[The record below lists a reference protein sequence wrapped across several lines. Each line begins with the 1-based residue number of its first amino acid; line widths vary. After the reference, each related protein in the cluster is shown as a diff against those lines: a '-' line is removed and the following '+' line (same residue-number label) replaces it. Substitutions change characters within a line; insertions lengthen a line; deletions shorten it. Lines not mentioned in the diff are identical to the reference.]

1 MNRKL
6 NSKPRNQLR
15 RKLSRNPLLYSL
27 EPHDLSGHRLRVT
40 LRITEPDPKGQI
52 VSLPAW
58 IPGSYL
64 IRDFSRHIETISA
77 RSGYQT
83 IGLTKLDN
91 HRWRLAPCAGPV
103 TITTVI
109 YAWDLSVR
117 GAHVDETHCFFNGTS
132 VFLQVHGQ
140 ENHPCRL
147 TLLPPPRP
155 ARWNVF
161 TSLPQDTRANAVT
174 SRSGFGTYVAENYD
188 ALIDHP
194 VEMGTPGVMSFN
206 ACGAKHELVFTGLIP
221 NLDLKRIAA
230 DVKKICE
237 AQIRFFEPES
247 AHAPFLDSATKYVFM
262 TMVTGDAYGGLEHR
276 ASTALMASRKD
287 LPTIGNEKAPEGYQT
302 FLGLV
307 SHEYFHTWN
316 VKRIKPAAFAPYQLL
331 SETHT
336 RLLWIFEGF
345 TSYYDDLFLLR
356 SGVIDRP
363 TYLRTL
369 GKQIASVWNMPGRH
383 KQSVAESSF
392 DAWTRYYKQDE
403 NAANAIISYY
413 TKGSLVAL
421 ALDLKIREATN
432 QQHSLDD
439 VMRLLWVRFGR
450 DFYQGNPIGLSEK
463 EFPQIV
469 REATGV
475 DLSKEIKQWAYGR
488 EDLPLKQLLATQGIR
503 LEWKAANKRPSLDI
517 RTRKQGEHLVIA
529 AATEGGAAHRAGLS
543 AHDILVAVDGIRIDS
558 NTHTLDTILSSY
570 QPGQTIQ
577 VHVFRRDELRC
588 FTLTLAVP
596 PLAECQ
602 LLEAKQA

>member
-6 NSKPRNQLR
+6 KSK
-15 RKLSRNPLLYSL
+15 PLLYSL
-27 EPHDLSGHRLRVT
+27 EPFDLSGHRLRAT

-52 VSLPAW
+52 ISMPAW

-64 IRDFSRHIETISA
+64 IRDFSRHVEHISA
-77 RSGYQT
+77 KSGTQA
-83 IGLTKLDN
+83 IAITKLDN
-91 HRWRLAPCAGPV
+91 HRWRVAPCQAAL
-103 TITTVI
+103 TITAVI

-117 GAHVDETHCFFNGTS
+117 GAHIDETHCFFNGTS
-132 VFLQVHGQ
+132 VFFQVHGQ
-140 ENHPCRL
+140 EDHPCRL
-147 TLLPPPRP
+147 SLLPPPNP

-161 TSLPQDTRANAVT
+161 TSLPQDTRANAKM
-174 SRSGFGTYVAENYD
+174 SRNGFGTYVAENYD

-194 VEMGTPGVMSFN
+194 VEMGTPEVIKFD
-206 ACGAKHELVFTGLIP
+206 ACGAKHEMVFTGLVP
-221 NLDLKRIAA
+221 NIDLKRIAQ

-237 AQIRFFEPES
+237 AQIRFFEPETTRV
-247 AHAPFLDSATKYVFM
+247 PFLDSAKKYVFM

-287 LPTIGNEKAPEGYQT
+287 LPTIGHDNAPEGYQT

-316 VKRIKPAAFAPYQLL
+316 VKRIKPAAFAPYKLAAE
-331 SETHT
+331 SHT

-363 TYLRTL
+363 TYLKTL
-369 GKQIASVWNMPGRH
+369 GKQIASVMNMPGRH

-421 ALDLKIREATN
+421 ALDLTIRLQTE

-439 VMRLLWVRFGR
+439 VMRILWERFGR

-463 EFPQIV
+463 GFPQLV

-475 DLSKEIKQWAYGR
+475 DVSDEIHRWAYGR
-488 EDLPLKQLLATQGIR
+488 EDLPLKQLLATQGINMT
-503 LEWKAANKRPSLDI
+503 WQSGNTRPSLDI

-529 AATEGGAAHRAGLS
+529 SALEGGAAHLAGLS
-543 AHDILVAVDGIRIDS
+543 AHDLLVAIDGVRVDAGT
-558 NTHTLDTILSSY
+558 NTLESILTSY
-570 QPGQTIQ
+570 QPGQKVN

-588 FTLTLAVP
+588 FELTLASP
-596 PLAECQ
+596 PKADC
-602 LLEAKQA
+602 LLQETSKP

>member
-1 MNRKL
+1 MKRKL
-6 NSKPRNQLR
+6 KSK
-15 RKLSRNPLLYSL
+15 PLLYSL
-27 EPHDLSGHRLRVT
+27 EPVDLSGHRLRAI
-40 LRITEPDPKGQI
+40 LRIATPDPKGQI
-52 VSLPAW
+52 ISLPAW

-64 IRDFSRHIETISA
+64 IRDFSRHIEHISA
-77 RSGYQT
+77 KSGYQAVP
-83 IGLTKLDN
+83 ITKLDN
-91 HRWRLAPCAGPV
+91 HRWRIAPCKSPV
-103 TITTVI
+103 TITAVI

-132 VFLQVHGQ
+132 VFFQVHGQ
-140 ENHPCRL
+140 EDHPCRL
-147 TLLPPPRP
+147 SLLPPPGP
-155 ARWNVF
+155 ARWSAY
-161 TSLPQDTRANAVT
+161 TSLPQDTRANAKI
-174 SRSGFGTYVAENYD
+174 SRNGFGTYLAENHD

-194 VEMGTPGVMSFN
+194 VEMGTPEVIKFE
-206 ACGAKHELVFTGLIP
+206 ACGAKHEMVFTGLIP
-221 NLDLKRIAA
+221 NIDLKRIAQ

-237 AQIRFFEPES
+237 AQIRFFEPET
-247 AHAPFLDSATKYVFM
+247 ARVPFLDSANKYVFM

-287 LPTIGNEKAPEGYQT
+287 LPTLGQDKAPEGYQT

-316 VKRIKPAAFAPYQLL
+316 VKRIKPAAFAPYRLAAE
-331 SETHT
+331 SHT

-363 TYLRTL
+363 TYLKTL
-369 GKQIASVWNMPGRH
+369 GKQIASVMNMPGRH

-421 ALDLKIREATN
+421 ALDLTIRLATE
-432 QQHSLDD
+432 QTRSLDD
-439 VMRLLWVRFGR
+439 VMRLLWERYGR

-463 EFPQIV
+463 GFPQLV

-475 DLSKEIKQWAYGR
+475 DVSDEIQRWAYGR
-488 EDLPLKQLLATQGIR
+488 EDLPLKQLLATQGLR
-503 LEWKAANKRPSLDI
+503 LEWKSGNTRPSLDI

-529 AATEGGAAHRAGLS
+529 AALEGGAAHTAGLS
-543 AHDILVAVDGIRIDS
+543 AHDLLVAIDGVRVDAGT
-558 NTHTLDTILSSY
+558 NTLDVILAGY
-570 QPGQTIQ
+570 QPGQQ
-577 VHVFRRDELRC
+577 VSVHVFRRDELRC
-588 FTLTLAVP
+588 FELTLAAP
-596 PLAECQ
+596 PKADCI
-602 LLEAKQA
+602 LEDARQP

>member
-6 NSKPRNQLR
+6 KSK
-15 RKLSRNPLLYSL
+15 PLLYSL
-27 EPHDLSGHRLRVT
+27 EPVDLSGHRLRAT
-40 LRITEPDPKGQI
+40 LRIAAPDPKGQVI
-52 VSLPAW
+52 SLPAW

-64 IRDFSRHIETISA
+64 IRDFSRHIEHISA
-77 RSGYQT
+77 KSGYQA
-83 IGLTKLDN
+83 IPITKLDN
-91 HRWRLAPCAGPV
+91 HRWRIGPCQAPV
-103 TITTVI
+103 TITAVI

-132 VFLQVHGQ
+132 VFFQVHGQ
-140 ENHPCRL
+140 EDHPCRL
-147 TLLPPPRP
+147 LLLPPPGT
-155 ARWNVF
+155 ARWNAF
-161 TSLPQDTRANAVT
+161 TSLPRDTRANANI
-174 SRSGFGTYVAENYD
+174 SRNGFGTYLAENYD

-194 VEMGTPGVMSFN
+194 VEMGTPEVIKFE
-206 ACGAKHELVFTGLIP
+206 ACGAKHEMVFTGRVP
-221 NLDLKRIAA
+221 NIDLKRIAQ

-237 AQIRFFEPES
+237 AQIHFFEPET
-247 AHAPFLDSATKYVFM
+247 ARVPFLDSSNKYVFM

-287 LPTIGNEKAPEGYQT
+287 LPTLGHDKAPEGYQT

-316 VKRIKPAAFAPYQLL
+316 VKRIKPAAFAPYRLAAE
-331 SETHT
+331 SHT

-363 TYLRTL
+363 TYLKTL
-369 GKQIASVWNMPGRH
+369 GKQIASVMSMPGRH

-413 TKGSLVAL
+413 TKGALVAL
-421 ALDLKIREATN
+421 ALDLTIRLATE
-432 QQHSLDD
+432 QTRSLDD
-439 VMRLLWVRFGR
+439 VMRLLWERYGR
-450 DFYQGNPIGLSEK
+450 NFYQGNPIGLSEK
-463 EFPQIV
+463 GFPQLV

-475 DLSKEIKQWAYGR
+475 DVSDEIQRWAYGR
-488 EDLPLKQLLATQGIR
+488 EDLPLKQLFATQGLS
-503 LEWKAANKRPSLDI
+503 LEWKSANTRPSLDI

-529 AATEGGAAHRAGLS
+529 TALEGGAAHAAGLS
-543 AHDILVAVDGIRIDS
+543 AHDLLVAIDGVRVDAAT
-558 NTHTLDTILSSY
+558 NTLDAILASY
-570 QPGQTIQ
+570 QPGQQIS

-588 FTLTLAVP
+588 FALTLAAP
-596 PLAECQ
+596 PKVECII
-602 LLEAKQA
+602 EDTRKP